1 MSKIIAH
8 AVAKVNLMLNIYDK
22 SEDGYHKMESIFV
35 FLNDI
40 FDILEFDTSLEFND
54 LSGRI
59 DGVDDE
65 KNSVKLATKILS
77 ENFKRKIPH
86 VKITKNLPISGGVG
100 GGSSDSACFVNSVF
114 DIWGFSDIEK
124 MKHIDIFEPLG
135 ADSIVFL
142 HKYFTKSNILFL
154 DGTGLQGSIKS
165 IKIPELKNCYI
176 LLINDGIKMSTKDVF
191 ENLNCTL
198 DKKFEIENCNFEMI
212 KNFRN
217 SLQSPAISI
226 EPYLKKILSD
236 IESTKP
242 ICCGVSGSGSTCF
255 GLYKSFED
263 AKSATEKLK
272 YKFVKKSEITCI

>member
-1 MSKIIAH
+1 MSKIITH
-8 AVAKVNLMLNIYDK
+8 AVAKVNLMLNIYGK
-22 SEDGYHKMESIFV
+22 LENGYHQMESVFV

-65 KNSVKLATKILS
+65 KNSIKLASKILS

-124 MKHIDIFEPLG
+124 MKHIDIFKSLG

-142 HKYFTKSNILFL
+142 HKYFNNSNILFL
-154 DGTGLQGSIKS
+154 DGTGLQGLIKS

-176 LLINDGIKMSTKDVF
+176 LLINDGIKISTKNVF
-191 ENLNCTL
+191 QKFNGPFN
-198 DKKFEIENCNFEMI
+198 KKFGIENSNFEMV

-226 EPYLKKILSD
+226 EPYLEKILSD

-242 ICCGVSGSGSTCF
+242 ICSGVSGSGSTCF

-263 AKSATEKLK
+263 TKSAINRLK
-272 YKFVKKSEITCI
+272 YKFVQSNQIIF